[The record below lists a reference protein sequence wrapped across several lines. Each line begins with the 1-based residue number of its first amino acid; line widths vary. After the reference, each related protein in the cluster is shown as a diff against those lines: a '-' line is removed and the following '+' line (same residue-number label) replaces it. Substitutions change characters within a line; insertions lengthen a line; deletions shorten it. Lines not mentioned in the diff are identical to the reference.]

1 MKLILNSFFL
11 FLFFINFPLVGKEI
25 NNKYIIK
32 LGGLKIG
39 TLDWNIKI
47 NNETYSN
54 SLSLKNEGI
63 FSALYAFEGKYF
75 SQGHVM
81 KKQLKPRR
89 YSHFW
94 KTNKANKNMTLIF
107 GEERLSSLK
116 QSPIEKENLR
126 VDVFTINKTKD
137 PLSSF
142 LQIIMGGDSPLVVDG
157 RRLYKMN
164 KIIKQHQT
172 TVEITNYINLW
183 ADHKKNSFEKIIFE
197 KNNEDFLP
205 SLIFIYFDGKVFK
218 LFKD

>member
-1 MKLILNSFFL
+1 MSLVFKDEKLI
-11 FLFFINFPLVGKEI
+11 
-25 NNKYIIK
+25 
-32 LGGLKIG
+32 
-39 TLDWNIKI
+39 
-47 NNETYSN
+47 
-54 SLSLKNEGI
+54 SLTQTPG
-63 FSALYAFEGKYF
+63 
-75 SQGHVM
+75 
-81 KKQLKPRR
+81 
-89 YSHFW
+89 
-94 KTNKANKNMTLIF
+94 
-107 GEERLSSLK
+107 
-116 QSPIEKENLR
+116 EKEPLR
-126 VDVFTINKTKD
+126 VDVFKIEHSTD